1 MKKKDTKYNISSK
14 ETYKK
19 LLTNFLCPI
28 CKSGALEK
36 NRKNIILCK
45 NKNCLSR
52 FPVVDNVPILINE
65 KNSLFKINN
74 FKLKKK
80 TTFKFKNSLLRKIL
94 KRLVPSISANIYS
107 KQNFARLRKLLS
119 SRKSVNKLLVVGAG
133 IDSFQ
138 LEKFDKFESIHVT
151 YSDVSFGPRNDVI
164 CDAHDLPFK
173 DSTFDA
179 VVCTAVLEHVIDPY
193 RCVDEI
199 YRVLKSKG
207 IIYVETPFMQQV
219 HMPPYDFNR
228 FTFLGHRKLLRRF
241 EEIESGVTC
250 GPGMALAW
258 SYRYFMLSFFES
270 KFLRNLINI
279 FTSYTSFFLKY
290 FDIYLVNKNGSFD
303 AASGFFFIGRKS
315 KKIISDAQIL
325 KLYKG

>member
-1 MKKKDTKYNISSK
+1 M
-14 ETYKK
+14 
-19 LLTNFLCPI
+19 LL
-28 CKSGALEK
+28 
-36 NRKNIILCK
+36 
-45 NKNCLSR
+45 
-52 FPVVDNVPILINE
+52 
-65 KNSLFKINN
+65 
-74 FKLKKK
+74 
-80 TTFKFKNSLLRKIL
+80 
-94 KRLVPSISANIYS
+94 
-107 KQNFARLRKLLS
+107 
-119 SRKSVNKLLVVGAG
+119 
-133 IDSFQ
+133 
-138 LEKFDKFESIHVT
+138 IHT
-151 YSDVSFGPRNDVI
+151 G
-164 CDAHDLPFK
+164 
-173 DSTFDA
+173 
-179 VVCTAVLEHVIDPY
+179 
-193 RCVDEI
+193 VDEI

-250 GPGMALAW
+250 GPEWRWHGLIDTLC
-258 SYRYFMLSFFES
+258 SVFES
-270 KFLRNLINI
+270 KFRNLINI